1 MEKFHPCQALD
12 ERSLLEGVTYL
23 ARVDSDLARV
33 VELYGTPPMWAREPG
48 FATLLHIILEQQ
60 VSLASA
66 QAAFDRLALR
76 VVPLNPQ
83 GFLELNDVELK
94 EIGFSRQ
101 KTRYG
106 RVLAEAILSKEIQLE
121 ELQDLEEE
129 LVRERLTRLKGI
141 GRWSADIYLLMVL
154 LRPDIWPR
162 GDLAL
167 ISAAKKVKHLPKL
180 PTQEE
185 FDRLAENWRPY
196 RAVAARLLWHN
207 YLSELDEKKHS
218 RAG

>member
-1 MEKFHPCQALD
+1 MEKIHPCQALD
-12 ERSLLEGVTYL
+12 ENSLLEGVTYL

-33 VELYGTPPMWAREPG
+33 VELYGAPPMWAREPG

-66 QAAFDRLALR
+66 QAAFDRLTLR

-83 GFLELNDVELK
+83 GFLKLDDAELK

-154 LRPDIWPR
+154 LRQDIWPR

-167 ISAAKKVKHLPKL
+167 MSAAKKVKHLPKL

-207 YLSELDEKKHS
+207 YLSELDEKKRS
-218 RAG
+218 RQA

>member
-1 MEKFHPCQALD
+1 MEKIHPCQALD
-12 ERSLLEGVTYL
+12 ENSLLEGVTYL